1 MDLSKFVAVSF
12 TLLCGGIG
20 LYMYKEEEEDD
31 TTENTD
37 ENTSEDYENKLEYEN
52 EDIVMNKKK
61 SVKTRRASQKSRGTR
76 RR

>member
-20 LYMYKEEEEDD
+20 LYMYKEEEEED

-37 ENTSEDYENKLEYEN
+37 KTTSEYDEHKLDYEN
-52 EDIVMNKKK
+52 EDIIVNKKK
-61 SVKTRRASQKSRGTR
+61 NIKTRRMSQKSRGTR

>member
-20 LYMYKEEEEDD
+20 LYIYKEEEED

-37 ENTSEDYENKLEYEN
+37 ETISEYDEHKMDYEN
-52 EDIVMNKKK
+52 EDITVNKKK
-61 SVKTRRASQKSRGTR
+61 GVKTRRVSQKSRGTR

>member
-1 MDLSKFVAVSF
+1 MELSKIVAVSF

-20 LYMYKEEEEDD
+20 LYMYKEEDEPIE
-31 TTENTD
+31 TTD
-37 ENTSEDYENKLEYEN
+37 EITSAYDEDKLEYEN

-61 SVKTRRASQKSRGTR
+61 GVKTRRVSQKSRGTR